1 MGLFSSF
8 PILIFILGYYY
19 RPKITIIEELLA
31 VIYHIQYIIMMVH
44 GEVTGKRMNGMD
56 IVDGMIV

>member
-1 MGLFSSF
+1 ME
-8 PILIFILGYYY
+8 
-19 RPKITIIEELLA
+19 ITIIEELLA

-44 GEVTGKRMNGMD
+44 GEVAGKRMNGMD